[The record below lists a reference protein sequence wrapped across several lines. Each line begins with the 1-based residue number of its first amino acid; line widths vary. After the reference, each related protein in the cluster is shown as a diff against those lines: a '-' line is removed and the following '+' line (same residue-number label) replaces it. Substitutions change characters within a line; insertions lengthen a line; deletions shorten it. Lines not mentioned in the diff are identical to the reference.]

1 MASRFVLLSTI
12 KYTLTLG
19 LGTDFSVC
27 DLSFK
32 SVAPHLPVDR
42 LYFLLIILTIFY
54 CYMFVCVSVFIL
66 LFFFVIRI
74 ISPKLRF
81 GSKFWFSVSLFTIC
95 YSLDFTIYCFAKKN
109 SAWTCPL
116 IWFSCFRSFF
126 QRESRNFSVSVCSYT
141 CVCVR
146 PCLFRYG
153 FVTERV
159 RAVPW
164 MLVVEYL
171 KVIDL
176 VIVKVNV
183 VQRLVSLQRLEVHL
197 VA

>member
-1 MASRFVLLSTI
+1 MSVCLFYCFFCDSYYFSEIEIRFKILVFCFAVYNLLFSRFHNLLFR
-12 KYTLTLG
+12 KKKLG
-19 LGTDFSVC
+19 LN
-27 DLSFK
+27 
-32 SVAPHLPVDR
+32 
-42 LYFLLIILTIFY
+42 
-54 CYMFVCVSVFIL
+54 VSVNLIFL
-66 LFFFVIRI
+66 VSDHFFFKESRD
-74 ISPKLRF
+74 ISPCLC
-81 GSKFWFSVSLFTIC
+81 V
-95 YSLDFTIYCFAKKN
+95 
-109 SAWTCPL
+109 L
-116 IWFSCFRSFF
+116 IR
-126 QRESRNFSVSVCSYT
+126 
-141 CVCVR
+141 VCVR